1 MSDSKKEVNYSPDAV
16 AAIKA
21 AAPLNLE
28 GAKALAKELGKTY
41 RSIIAK
47 AKSLGVAYVSKPA
60 PAKKAKAETKAE
72 IVGDI
77 VNLIGGVSLLGLEKA
92 PAGALRSLRANIP
105 LVDGFNIELDSPV
118 DS

>member
-28 GAKALAKELGKTY
+28 GAKSLAKDLDKTY

-60 PAKKAKAETKAE
+60 PARKPKAETKAE

-77 VNLIGGVSLLGLEKA
+77 ARLVGGVSLDGLEKA

-105 LVDGFNIELDSPV
+105 LVSGFNV
-118 DS
+118 DMDES